1 MIAGFAAVPRLA
13 RFAAREGRAP
23 GSWFGGAARVV
34 SACAIAAL
42 AAVGFLA
49 FVTSSQA
56 ETFGPGSYT
65 YTVPPGATRVKVRVV
80 GGVGGTGDRFARTD
94 DSNGGAA
101 RIIDAI
107 VNVVPGTVISGTV
120 GRGGEAGSISTGG
133 SGGTGTGRGGDG
145 GSTATLAGGAP
156 GGGGGGGTSLALGA
170 TVILRAGGGGG
181 GGGGAG
187 ADYANTAHDP
197 EHGGNAGTPTLS
209 GNCNSSGNGASAI
222 DRENGATNPKNG
234 GGGGGGGGGYT
245 GGSAGSGYTYNASN
259 NGTPSQGGGSCRLNQ
274 AGLFETISWSL
285 TSVSSGTWKDGADGY
300 VEIVELKPSLSKSF
314 AASSVKRGEN
324 VALTFTITNPTG
336 AAAQNGLSF
345 TDTLP
350 SGLVLAGAP
359 AASQCGGGVSGSADG
374 STIGLSGGSLPAGPS
389 SCTITATVKAAASQ
403 GSASCPNQSTTN
415 GPGNLSGL
423 SSNLANGVTDQ
434 CVSIRLT
441 PSLTKAFGAASIKKG
456 EATTLTFTLTNPSG
470 SGAQTGLSFTDTL
483 PNGLTLASA
492 PAASQ
497 CGGTVTGS
505 ADGKTVTLSGGSLTA
520 GPSSCTVTAQVTTVA
535 SQGPASC
542 ANSSTTNGAGNITAI
557 SANLAN
563 TVTDQ
568 CLGVTP
574 VTPVVTIAKIS
585 EGGTGTFTFKGTAAN
600 HNGFPTDGSYS
611 LATSA
616 PGTVV
621 TGNPVTLAAAD
632 VPTAIEESLPPGWR
646 LSSARCEDQNWQQTG
661 NPRGEVIGSVAD
673 GRTLV
678 IPAAN
683 ARAGAR
689 LVCSFTNRFVGFT
702 LSGQVIRDDGTG
714 GGTAHNAA
722 LDGGEAGL
730 GGIPVRFTDCGA
742 TTYAGTVT
750 AGDGTF
756 SLPLAG
762 PAGGASVCVVRDP
775 VAELAGVSGGPGNT
789 GGTVA
794 TPGYDA
800 VAFTHDTTTDYHSV
814 LFGVIEK
821 PRLADDGAATVAPGG
836 TVFLA
841 HRYTATTA
849 ATASFSIANAI
860 GRPALSAF
868 TYTLLR
874 DADCSGTLDS
884 GETAAAGAVSVAAG
898 EEVCLIVR
906 VQASAGAVGGAA
918 LEYDVTADT
927 ALSGT
932 LASLAPL
939 TDHDVL
945 TVPAAGTISLVKRVR
960 NVTSGSGFAVSSA
973 GAPGDILE
981 YRIAFTNPSAEA
993 VSDLSIHDET
1003 PAYTRLSGPPGAA
1016 VAPSGMSCTLTVPAG
1031 GGVSGYAGPLRWD
1044 CKGTMS
1050 PGATG
1055 NVAFQVRIAN

>member
-13 RFAAREGRAP
+13 CFAAREGRAP
-23 GSWFGGAARVV
+23 GSWLGGAARVV

-42 AAVGFLA
+42 ASVDFLA
-49 FVTSSQA
+49 LGTLAQA

-65 YTVPPGATRVKVRVV
+65 YTVPPGVTRVKVRVV
-80 GGVGGTGDRFARTD
+80 GGVGGAGNEFIDTGYSR
-94 DSNGGAA
+94 GGAA
-101 RIIDAI
+101 HIIDAI
-107 VNVVPGTVISGTV
+107 VNVVPGDKISGTV
-120 GRGGEAGSISTGG
+120 ARGGDGG
-133 SGGTGTGRGGDG
+133 FLPDNYAKGGTGVGRGGDG
-145 GSTATLAGGAP
+145 GGRAIISGGTY
-156 GGGGGGGTSLALGA
+156 GGGGGGGTSLALNG
-170 TVILRAGGGGG
+170 TDILKAAGGGG

-187 ADYANTAHDP
+187 DSNYVYRSP
-197 EHGGNAGTPTLS
+197 ENGGNAS
-209 GNCNSSGNGASAI
+209 GFVSKSNCNTSGNGASASY
-222 DRENGATNPKNG
+222 AASG
-234 GGGGGGGGGYT
+234 GSGGGGGGGYA
-245 GGSAGSGYTYNASN
+245 GGVAGSGYAFNASD
-259 NGTPSQGGGSCRLNQ
+259 NGTPSTGGSSCRSNQ
-274 AGLFETISWSL
+274 SSLFATGPS
-285 TSVSSGTWKDGADGY
+285 TSSTAANSSNGRKGADGY
-300 VEIVELKPSLSKSF
+300 VEILELKPSLSKNF

-350 SGLVLAGAP
+350 IGLVLAGAP
-359 AASQCGGGVSGSADG
+359 AASQCGGVVSGSADG
-374 STIGLSGGSLPAGPS
+374 STIGLSGGSLAAGPS
-389 SCTITATVKAAASQ
+389 SCTVTLQVKAAASQ

-415 GPGNLSGL
+415 GPGNLSAL

-520 GPSSCTVTAQVTTVA
+520 GPSSCTVTAQVTTAA

-542 ANSSTTNGAGNITAI
+542 ADESTTNGAGNITAI

-616 PGTVV
+616 PGTAV
-621 TGNPVTLAAAD
+621 TGNPVTLAAPD
-632 VPTAIEESLPPGWR
+632 VPTAIEEALPPGWR

-722 LDGGEAGL
+722 LDVGEAGL
-730 GGIPVRFTDCGA
+730 GDIPVRFTDCGA

-800 VAFTHDTTTDYHSV
+800 VAFTHNTTTDYHSV

-906 VQASAGAVGGAA
+906 VQASAGTAGGAA

-932 LASLAPL
+932 LALLAPL

-945 TVPAAGTISLVKRVR
+945 TVPAGGTISLVKRVR

-981 YRIAFTNPSAEA
+981 YRIAFTNPSAEV

-1016 VAPSGMSCTLTVPAG
+1016 VAPSGMSCALTVPAG
-1031 GGVSGYAGPLRWD
+1031 GGVIGYAGPLRWD
-1044 CKGTMS
+1044 CTGTMS

>member
-1 MIAGFAAVPRLA
+1 MIAGSAAVSRLA
-13 RFAAREGRAP
+13 RFAARGARAP
-23 GSWFGGAARVV
+23 GSWFGGTARVV
-34 SACAIAAL
+34 SSCALAAL
-42 AAVGFLA
+42 AVIDLLA
-49 FVTSSQA
+49 LVTSAQA

-65 YTVPPGATRVKVRVV
+65 YTVPPGVTRVKVRVV
-80 GGVGGTGDRFARTD
+80 GGVGGAGNEFIDTGYSR
-94 DSNGGAA
+94 GGAA
-101 RIIDAI
+101 HIIDAI
-107 VNVVPGTVISGTV
+107 VNVVPGDTISGTV
-120 GRGGEAGSISTGG
+120 ARGGEGG
-133 SGGTGTGRGGDG
+133 FLPGDYAEGGTGVGRGGDG
-145 GSTATLAGGAP
+145 GGRAVITGGTF
-156 GGGGGGGTSLALGA
+156 GGGGGGGTSLALNG
-170 TVILRAGGGGG
+170 TSILKAAGGGG

-187 ADYANTAHDP
+187 DSNFIYRSP
-197 EHGGNAGTPTLS
+197 EHGGNAS
-209 GNCNSSGNGASAI
+209 GFVSRSNCNTSGNGASAAKV
-222 DRENGATNPKNG
+222 NSG
-234 GGGGGGGGGYT
+234 GSGGGGGGGYA
-245 GGSAGSGYTYNASN
+245 GGVAGSGYAYNASD
-259 NGTPSQGGGSCRLNQ
+259 NGTPSTGGSSCRSNQ
-274 AGLFETISWSL
+274 SSLFATGPS
-285 TSVSSGTWKDGADGY
+285 TSSTATNSSNGRNGADGY
-300 VEIVELKPSLSKSF
+300 VQILELKPSLSKSF
-314 AASSVKRGEN
+314 AAGSVKKGEN
-324 VALTFTITNPTG
+324 VALTLTITNPAG

-350 SGLVLAGAP
+350 SGLVVAGVP
-359 AASQCGGGVSGSADG
+359 AAFQCGGEVSRSADG
-374 STIGLSGGSLPAGPS
+374 STIGLSGGSLAAGPS
-389 SCTITATVKAAASQ
+389 SCTVTLQVTAAASQ
-403 GSASCPNQSTTN
+403 GSASCPNPSTTN
-415 GPGNLSGL
+415 GPGNISGL

-456 EATTLTFTLTNPSG
+456 EATTLTFTLSNPSG

-505 ADGKTVTLSGGSLTA
+505 ADGKTVTLSGGSLGA
-520 GPSSCTVTAQVTTVA
+520 GPSSCTVTAQVTTA
-535 SQGPASC
+535 TSQDPASC
-542 ANSSTTNGAGNITAI
+542 ANPSTTNGAANITAI

-585 EGGTGTFTFKGTAAN
+585 DGGTGTFTFKGTAAN

-616 PGTVV
+616 PGTAV

-646 LSSARCEDQNWQQTG
+646 LGSARCEDQNWQQTG

-683 ARAGAR
+683 ARAGAK

-730 GGIPVRFTDCGA
+730 GGVPVRFTDCGA
-742 TTYAGTVT
+742 TTYASTVT

-775 VAELAGVSGGPGNT
+775 VTELAGVSGGAGNT

-800 VAFTHDTTTDYHSV
+800 VAFTYNTTTDYHSV
-814 LFGVIEK
+814 RFGVIER

-868 TYTLLR
+868 TYTLFR
-874 DADCSGTLDS
+874 DEDCSGTLDS

-906 VQASAGAVGGAA
+906 VQASAGAAGGAA

-993 VSDLSIHDET
+993 VSELSIQDET
-1003 PAYTRLSGPPGAA
+1003 PAYTRLSGPPAAA
-1016 VAPSGMSCTLTVPAG
+1016 VAPSGMSCTLTVPAA

-1044 CKGTMS
+1044 CTGTMS